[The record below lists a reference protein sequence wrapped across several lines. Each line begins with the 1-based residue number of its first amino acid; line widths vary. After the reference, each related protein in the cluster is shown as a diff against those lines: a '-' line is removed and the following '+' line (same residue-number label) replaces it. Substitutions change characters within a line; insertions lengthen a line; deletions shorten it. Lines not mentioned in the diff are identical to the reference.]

1 MYSKAIFCMTQISQ
15 LVMLHN
21 LFPTASSPFH
31 LVVHQLTIWMLHIT
45 QQNIWD
51 AFSKQIPFDNMRCWK
66 YERGKRGGKPILLR
80 RVEKMAWSSEFWRN
94 LRIWWSSF
102 RHLDPRL
109 ETSLWHQ
116 IKEKWKV
123 CQTTQY
129 QLFFSS
135 WELIKRDEMPISILS
150 IVYPTSVWHRL

>member
-1 MYSKAIFCMTQISQ
+1 MEGGSKKFKGWGMYGKAFFCMTQISQ

-21 LFPTASSPFH
+21 LFPTASSPFD

-80 RVEKMAWSSEFWRN
+80 RVEKMAWSSDEIYAFGGARFVTLIQGLRQVCDIRWRKSGKFAKQRN
-94 LRIWWSSF
+94 IN
-102 RHLDPRL
+102 
-109 ETSLWHQ
+109 
-116 IKEKWKV
+116 
-123 CQTTQY
+123 C
-129 QLFFSS
+129 FFLP
-135 WELIKRDEMPISILS
+135 EN
-150 IVYPTSVWHRL
+150 IVNSVSN